1 MEKKERHYK
10 QGFFKPEYP
19 EKYIGDPTNIVYRSG
34 WERKFMDYLDHNRS
48 VVRWGS
54 EEVVIPYISPV
65 DNRPHR
71 YFVDFYVEA
80 TAPDGSIKKMLV
92 EIKPYAQTQEPKT
105 PKRKTRRFITEVMTY
120 GVNQAKWHAAKDYC
134 EKKGWDFKILTENEI
149 FAGKKS
155 K

>member
-10 QGFFKPEYP
+10 QGLFKPANP

-34 WERKFMDYLDHNRS
+34 WEKKFMNYLDENLS
-48 VVRWGS
+48 IIRWGS
-54 EEVVIPYISPV
+54 EEVVVPYISPV

-80 TAPDGSIKKMLV
+80 KGVDGSIKKMLV
-92 EIKPYAQTQEPKT
+92 EIKPYAQTLEPKM
-105 PKRKTRRFITEVMTY
+105 PKKKTKRFITEVMTY
-120 GVNQAKWHAAKDYC
+120 GVNQAKWKAAQNYC
-134 EKKGWDFKILTENEI
+134 DKKGWVFQVLTENEI
-149 FAGKKS
+149 FPGKKS